1 MMQYLKYLICF
12 FGGLAVAFFLSF
24 VIEALNSEPHEG
36 ALLFNAFGWYSCVF
50 LAWVLCAL
58 TIKRKGQ

>member
-1 MMQYLKYLICF
+1 MMQYLKYLISF

-24 VIEALNSEPHEG
+24 LIETLNSEPHEG

-50 LAWVLCAL
+50 LGGVLFGFI
-58 TIKRKGQ
+58 TKRSGK

>member
-24 VIEALNSEPHEG
+24 MIETLNSEPHEG

-50 LAWVLCAL
+50 LVGVLFGFI
-58 TIKRKGQ
+58 TKRSGK